1 MAISEQLVT
10 HPDGVNKNIVRK
22 LYDWVLHWA
31 ETPFGGYA
39 LFFLAF
45 AESSFFPIP
54 PDVLLIALIISVRK
68 KAFHYALIC
77 SVASLIGGMFGY
89 YIGFSLWS
97 ITSHFFFTYIPGF
110 THETFSKVQDLYNKW
125 DYFIVFTAG
134 FTFIPY
140 KIFTISSGV
149 FGINFIGF
157 VLASAI
163 GRSARFFL
171 IAGLIWKFGLPIK
184 KFIDKYF
191 NLLATLFVILLIFGF
206 ILIKFVLK
214 I

>member
-1 MAISEQLVT
+1 
-10 HPDGVNKNIVRK
+10 
-22 LYDWVLHWA
+22 
-31 ETPFGGYA
+31 
-39 LFFLAF
+39 
-45 AESSFFPIP
+45 
-54 PDVLLIALIISVRK
+54 
-68 KAFHYALIC
+68 
-77 SVASLIGGMFGY
+77 
-89 YIGFSLWS
+89 
-97 ITSHFFFTYIPGF
+97 
-110 THETFSKVQDLYNKW
+110 LYNKW

-149 FGINFIGF
+149 FGINFVGF

-163 GRSARFFL
+163 GRSVRFFL
-171 IAGLIWKFGLPIK
+171 IAGLIWKFGQPIK